1 MGAHS
6 SPYKQGEQF
15 IFPWRLSPPP
25 VITTM
30 HAAAP
35 RMLRPAAVLVVRR
48 MVTGRTATAMA
59 PRQMTMM
66 MGSAPAMGTASACA
80 GRAFILFFCDST
92 TSALGGHV

>member
-1 MGAHS
+1 
-6 SPYKQGEQF
+6 
-15 IFPWRLSPPP
+15 
-25 VITTM
+25 
-30 HAAAP
+30 
-35 RMLRPAAVLVVRR
+35 MLRPAAVLVVRR